1 MTDYIISF
9 TFGLMAI
16 TFSFSQ
22 KIKTPPKKALKGW
35 AEKIALSEKRKI
47 KTLAY
52 TFCSD
57 EELWQMNKQYLSHDT
72 YTDIITFDYSEE
84 SAISG
89 EIYISVQRVI
99 ENAEKLKITFQEELL
114 RVMAHGIL
122 HLCGYKDKNPI
133 QQKQMRRAEERALK
147 LFKGLPK
154 A

>member
-1 MTDYIISF
+1 MV
-9 TFGLMAI
+9 I
-16 TFSFSQ
+16 TFSFPQ
-22 KIKTPPKKALKGW
+22 KIKTPPQKVLKSW

-52 TFCSD
+52 IFCSD
-57 EELWQMNKQYLSHDT
+57 EELWQMNKQYLNHDT

-84 SAISG
+84 NAISG
-89 EIYISVQRVI
+89 EIYISAQRVK
-99 ENAEKLKITFQEELL
+99 ENAEKLKIAFQEELL

-133 QQKQMRRAEERALK
+133 QQKQIRIAEERALK